1 MKKSIQDS
9 EEICNSLKTRDLYET
24 VTGYALEYIMAIILS
39 IFSAGY
45 RGKTVDMEQHS
56 ERHRTSISRFLRNE
70 EWDDSGLEGAM
81 KALVI
86 KTIYEESERS
96 GKPIYC
102 IIDDT
107 IASKTKPSSRAKHPI
122 ESALFHYSHLKK
134 KQDYGHQAVGV
145 LLSCNGITL
154 PYGMIMYD
162 KTVSKIDIAAQIAR
176 ELPAAPNL

>member
-1 MKKSIQDS
+1 MLSPW
-9 EEICNSLKTRDLYET
+9 TRDLYET
-24 VTGYALEYIMAIILS
+24 LTGYALEYIMAIILS

-86 KTIYEESERS
+86 KTIYEESARS
-96 GKPIYC
+96 GKPICC

-107 IASKTKPSSRAKHPI
+107 IASKTKPSSR
-122 ESALFHYSHLKK
+122 L
-134 KQDYGHQAVGV
+134 
-145 LLSCNGITL
+145 
-154 PYGMIMYD
+154 
-162 KTVSKIDIAAQIAR
+162 
-176 ELPAAPNL
+176 